1 MSSTSLRLTQFSHG
15 AGCGC
20 KLPAQD
26 LERILGALDYPTHP
40 NLLVGVDTADD
51 AGVFRLREDLALVQT
66 VDFFTPIVDDPY
78 DFGRVAAANALS
90 DVYAMGGEPITA
102 LNLVAL
108 PLERL
113 GPDVVER
120 ILRGGAEVAAEAG
133 ATIVGGHSIDDPEP
147 KYGMAVTGTVH
158 PDRVLT
164 NAGGRA
170 GDALVLTKPLGV
182 GVIATAGKRGLAG
195 AATLSAAVSV
205 MTTLNRSASCAAVAA
220 GAHAATDVTGFGLLG
235 HLHELARASGV
246 AAEVYS
252 REVPVIADALELIA
266 DDRLVCGGS
275 ARNREHAERFTE
287 WDAILGEAARRLMCD
302 AMTSGGLLVAVAPAR
317 APELPGPV
325 IGRLVAGE
333 AGRIRVARR

>member
-1 MSSTSLRLTQFSHG
+1 MRLTQFSHG

-26 LERILGALDYPTHP
+26 LARILGALNYPTHP
-40 NLLVGVDTADD
+40 NLLVGLDTADD

-78 DFGRVAAANALS
+78 DFGRIAAANALS

-108 PLERL
+108 PFKQL
-113 GPDVVER
+113 GPDVVQQ
-120 ILRGGAEVAAEAG
+120 ILRGGAEVAAAAG
-133 ATIVGGHSIDDPEP
+133 ATILGGHSIDDPEP

-182 GVIATAGKRGLAG
+182 GVIATACKRGLAG
-195 AATLSAAVSV
+195 APTLSAAVEV
-205 MTTLNRSASCAAVAA
+205 MTTLNRSASQAAVAA

-275 ARNREHAERFTE
+275 ARNREHAERFTDWE
-287 WDAILGEAARRLMCD
+287 ALLGEAARRLLCD

-333 AGRIRVARR
+333 AGRIRVAG